1 MKLGKTSQ
9 WLCIDKTAKI
19 SWRCWSSPGLLQHC
33 QEILREGTTKIRALK
48 KFLGNAGVVPSLN
61 NGTIP
66 KHEVFKQFLRCCNM
80 KSCNH
85 FNFWPF
91 ICRVRSG
98 INIIHLFNLHIL
110 AKSEK
115 CLLSANTSWHMHM
128 ANILLMGFERGD
140 TLAKHTCTNM
150 QVHYEIKTHKGRKWN
165 ININGPIAMMMMK
178 FHIVRVYC
186 NPFTASFLHYNA

>member
-1 MKLGKTSQ
+1 MVARNTQVYSEIELQSQ
-9 WLCIDKTAKI
+9 APAKI
-19 SWRCWSSPGLLQHC
+19 WWNLAKLVCDYAS
-33 QEILREGTTKIRALK
+33 IKLK

-61 NGTIP
+61 NVTIP
-66 KHEVFKQFLRCCNM
+66 NHEVFKQFLRCCNM

-165 ININGPIAMMMMK
+165 LNINGPIAIMMMK
-178 FHIVRVYC
+178 FYIVRVYC